1 MSILAM
7 LLAPVK
13 SCTVVCTVQDISE
26 RYPAW
31 IESNRPLLSGEEVS
45 RYEEQLEHINRVCD
59 LLETHGDSRFDELLQ
74 LLQEV
79 CCIAWFS
86 TTLPRRADTAV

>member
-1 MSILAM
+1 MQDITDLR
-7 LLAPVK
+7 
-13 SCTVVCTVQDISE
+13 TVQDISE

-45 RYEEQLEHINRVCD
+45 RYEGQLEHINRVCD
-59 LLETHGDSRFDELLQ
+59 LLETHGDSKFDELLQ

-79 CCIAWFS
+79 CCAAQLSTILSRILLLLFS
-86 TTLPRRADTAV
+86 TAR